1 MRSCGAWTGAP
12 LRRDFAPERCAAP
25 GLLLVGD
32 AAGLISPFTGEG
44 ISYALDSGR
53 CAAEIVDEA
62 LAHGKIGDLSAYGRR
77 LGAQYA
83 GYFELGRESVKRY
96 TLLWQ
101 VLDSTFASDKPL
113 FAMIR

>member
-1 MRSCGAWTGAP
+1 
-12 LRRDFAPERCAAP
+12 
-25 GLLLVGD
+25 
-32 AAGLISPFTGEG
+32 
-44 ISYALDSGR
+44 
-53 CAAEIVDEA
+53 
-62 LAHGKIGDLSAYGRR
+62 LSAYGRR